1 MTRFQAAFLSATFF
15 VFGITGCLTPGQ
27 RREDTLMRE
36 ARLFND
42 DLRWG
47 RWDSMTSSMPPAD
60 REPFKARVELVD
72 KELVLGDFE
81 VTAINFQDGNEA
93 ANVTVKI
100 DWYWKRD
107 QIVKNSELVQ
117 RWEWK
122 AGRWVMTQQR
132 RSRGDRFP
140 LVPEPI
146 KPPDAKDQI
155 PPNSGQG
162 TTGATSK

>member
-1 MTRFQAAFLSATFF
+1 MTRLHRAFVTA
-15 VFGITGCLTPGQ
+15 GIFIIGIAGCLTPGQ

-47 RWDSMTSSMPPAD
+47 RWDSMTSSMPPED
-60 REPFKARVELVD
+60 RQAFKARVELVD

-81 VTAINFQDGNEA
+81 VTAINFQEGNEA
-93 ANVTVKI
+93 ATVTVKL

-107 QIVKNSELVQ
+107 QIVKNSELTQ

-122 AGRWVMTQQR
+122 RGRWVMTQQR
-132 RSRGDRFP
+132 RSRGDRFA
-140 LVPEPI
+140 LVPEAI
-146 KPPDAKDQI
+146 TPPDEKDQA
-155 PPNSGQG
+155 PPKSGQG
-162 TTGATSK
+162 TGGAISK